1 MKPLTIEVTATLA
14 IEPAQVEKLL
24 AALEAR
30 VAGALA
36 ARNASR
42 PPALPASPPKAAA
55 DFLSAAQL
63 ARRWQMHAESIRRMI
78 REKRLQATRFGR
90 RLRISLAEVERL
102 EREGRTRPGP

>member
-1 MKPLTIEVTATLA
+1 MKPLAIEVTATLA

-36 ARNASR
+36 ALNVSR
-42 PPALPASPPKAAA
+42 PPAPPVKAAA

-63 ARRWQMHAESIRRMI
+63 AQRWRMHAESIRRMI